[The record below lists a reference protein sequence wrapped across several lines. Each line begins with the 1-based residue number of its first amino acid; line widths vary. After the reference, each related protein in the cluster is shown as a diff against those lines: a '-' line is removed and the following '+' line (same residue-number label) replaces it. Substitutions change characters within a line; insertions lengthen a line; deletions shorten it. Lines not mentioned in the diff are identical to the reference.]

1 MSKNEELFK
10 EIYDTLEKETKDL
23 FKKAWETHQEQIK
36 AWVKTIA
43 ELKLKQT
50 LSPTPIT
57 EKDLEYAFAAIK
69 SLKHQLVDE
78 IADNTW
84 MIIEKVLQTIIRTLF
99 LISVGK

>member
-1 MSKNEELFK
+1 MSDNTELFK
-10 EIYDTLEKETKDL
+10 SIYDTLEKETKDL
-23 FKKAWETHQEQIK
+23 FKKTWETHQEQIK

-50 LSPTPIT
+50 LNPTPIT
-57 EKDLEYAFAAIK
+57 EKDLAYAFAAIK
-69 SLKHQLVDE
+69 SLKHQLEDE

-84 MIIEKVLQTIIRTLF
+84 TIIEKVLQTIIRTLF